1 MLLHDILSE
10 LRQDSHIK
18 QRDLAQYLKV
28 SVATISHYE
37 SGSSLPD
44 VNTLIK
50 LADYYG
56 VSVDYILGRVR
67 LPIDYVA
74 FHNKIRLPDG
84 SVITLEDVMNAFI
97 KLSDT
102 SQVEIIKLMKLYKL
116 NDDVRHAKF
125 MMDGS
130 GTPKLKRRP

>member
-10 LRQDSHIK
+10 LRQDSRIK
-18 QRDLAQYLKV
+18 QKDLAQYLNV

-44 VNTLIK
+44 VNTLVK
-50 LADYYG
+50 LANYYG

-67 LPIDYVA
+67 LPIDYAA
-74 FHNKIRLPDG
+74 FQNKIRLLDG
-84 SVITLEDVMNAFI
+84 NIITLEDVINAFI

-125 MMDGS
+125 MMDS
-130 GTPKLKRRP
+130 SDTPKLKRHS

>member
-10 LRQDSHIK
+10 LRQDSRIK
-18 QRDLAQYLKV
+18 QKDLAQYLNV

-44 VNTLIK
+44 VNTLVK
-50 LADYYG
+50 LANYYG

-67 LPIDYVA
+67 LPIDYAA
-74 FHNKIRLPDG
+74 FQNKIRLPDG
-84 SVITLEDVMNAFI
+84 NIITLEDVINAFI

-125 MMDGS
+125 MMDS
-130 GTPKLKRRP
+130 SDTPKLKRHS